1 LTSIGERLSRVD
13 SCLHW
18 LLTVKSGL
26 KDVPE
31 AETVLPVI
39 VECIGGLQAVRA
51 DLKKVYDA
59 YGRGR

>member
-1 LTSIGERLSRVD
+1 VD